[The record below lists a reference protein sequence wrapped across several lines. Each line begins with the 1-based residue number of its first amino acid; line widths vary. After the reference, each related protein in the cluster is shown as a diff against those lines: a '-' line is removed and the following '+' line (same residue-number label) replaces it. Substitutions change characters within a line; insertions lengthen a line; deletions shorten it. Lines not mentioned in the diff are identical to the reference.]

1 LGKKRSTA
9 LFNSIAPV
17 YGLFYK
23 IQKKRFAEVIKG
35 IAGVLDLTDFETV
48 IDIGCGTGAL
58 CSVLSEK
65 GLTVTGIDSAQNM
78 LKVAR
83 AKSENNK
90 ISFIQADVLEPLPF
104 IDKSFDVAIASFVA
118 HGLKVEARGLMYAE
132 MSRIAKH
139 YVIIYDYNERRSP
152 LVTLIEWLEGG
163 DYVRFVSNAGPEM
176 KSCFAD
182 VKVVAID
189 TRVAWYICTPVS

>member
-1 LGKKRSTA
+1 MGKKRSTA